1 MLPTIVNINM
11 GFTIYYMSGG
21 IGVEALGWD
30 ESGRVF
36 KKKAPREGKIHLA
49 SELFDG
55 WMMGLEPTTLRT
67 TI

>member
-1 MLPTIVNINM
+1 VGGEGLKKEDRVDNKEESSEE
-11 GFTIYYMSGG
+11 GRIY
-21 IGVEALGWD
+21 
-30 ESGRVF
+30 
-36 KKKAPREGKIHLA
+36 LA